1 MREMLLRGAP
11 QHEAQQR
18 ASFGFNQTMQ
28 RACMSALEQRDLSLI
43 HYARRGAASLG
54 ALQRLGALAPA
65 WLLTRPPG
73 RPVRLQLEELA
84 DTLDGSREAREYEL
98 RARLVRS
105 VTEGAYNKLRP
116 PPESLADPSVDHV
129 IESLAARRGLGRV
142 REGSRRL
149 PRYRSSRLATRRG
162 CAAAAAS
169 MPCSCL
175 TRSRRR
181 EEPRGDERRGAER
194 SREETRRG
202 ARRRDETR
210 RDERSREETRRAAR
224 SREEPRGDESLRDEP
239 RASDARPRAR
249 AGACLRHGVRVS
261 RHTPRPGSLQL
272 AAVGSRQPGCGR
284 RRCCRGTLSPRRA
297 QSYAVWWHSGRRKKR
312 SRDELRLAERSRA
325 DPRGVEMIRR

>member
-202 ARRRDETR
+202 AR
-210 RDERSREETRRAAR
+210 
-224 SREEPRGDESLRDEP
+224 SREEPRGDERLRDEP

>member
-194 SREETRRG
+194 SREETRR
-202 ARRRDETR
+202 
-210 RDERSREETRRAAR
+210 AAR
-224 SREEPRGDESLRDEP
+224 SREEPRGDERMRDEP

-312 SRDELRLAERSRA
+312 SRDELRLAEMSRA